1 MLVTLRYKVLSTVS
15 MERLDGE
22 TIVIDFESGRFYSFR
37 ESAAD
42 LLWLISLGIDF
53 ELFESVLQ
61 RYFRVHEST
70 DLFQDIGSFID
81 TLLGLNLI
89 EKSAVD
95 SEIDS
100 TGISDVE
107 LPEDY
112 LRRDW
117 VSPLLVSN
125 DELSDL
131 LKIDPIHDVT
141 ESGWPE
147 SPRS

>member
-1 MLVTLRYKVLSTVS
+1 VTLRYKVLSTVS

-61 RYFRVHEST
+61 RYFSI
-70 DLFQDIGSFID
+70 QDINELTRDIDSFIE
-81 TLLGLNLI
+81 TILSLNLI
-89 EKSAVD
+89 EKIVVN

-100 TGISDVE
+100 AGLSDVE

>member
-1 MLVTLRYKVLSTVS
+1 

-42 LLWLISLGIDF
+42 LLWLISLEIEF
-53 ELFESVLQ
+53 ALFESVLQ

>member
-1 MLVTLRYKVLSTVS
+1 MTVQYTVLPTVS

-42 LLWLISLGIDF
+42 LLFLISLGIEF
-53 ELFESVLQ
+53 ELFESII
-61 RYFRVHEST
+61 RKYFSVHEST
-70 DLFQDIGSFID
+70 DLSEDIGSFIE
-81 TLLGLNLI
+81 TILSLNLI
-89 EKSAVD
+89 EMAILVD
-95 SEIDS
+95 EIGS
-100 TGISDVE
+100 SPIANVE

-112 LRRDW
+112 LRGDW

-125 DELSDL
+125 DELADL

-147 SPRS
+147 TPRN

>member
-1 MLVTLRYKVLSTVS
+1 
-15 MERLDGE
+15 
-22 TIVIDFESGRFYSFR
+22 
-37 ESAAD
+37 
-42 LLWLISLGIDF
+42 
-53 ELFESVLQ
+53 
-61 RYFRVHEST
+61 
-70 DLFQDIGSFID
+70 LFQDIGSFID

>member
-1 MLVTLRYKVLSTVS
+1 MTVHYRVLPTVS

-22 TIVIDFESGRFYSFR
+22 AIVIDFESGRFYSFR

-42 LLWLISLGIDF
+42 LLWLISLGIEF
-53 ELFESVLQ
+53 ELFESVI
-61 RYFRVHEST
+61 RKYFSVHEST
-70 DLFQDIGSFID
+70 DLGSFIE
-81 TLLGLNLI
+81 TILSLNLI
-89 EKSAVD
+89 EAAVLVD
-95 SEIDS
+95 EIGS
-100 TGISDVE
+100 SPIANVE

-112 LRRDW
+112 LRGDW

-125 DELSDL
+125 DELADL

-147 SPRS
+147 SPRN

>member
-1 MLVTLRYKVLSTVS
+1 
-15 MERLDGE
+15 
-22 TIVIDFESGRFYSFR
+22 
-37 ESAAD
+37 
-42 LLWLISLGIDF
+42 
-53 ELFESVLQ
+53 
-61 RYFRVHEST
+61 
-70 DLFQDIGSFID
+70 
-81 TLLGLNLI
+81 LI

>member
-1 MLVTLRYKVLSTVS
+1 MIRYRLLPTVS

-42 LLWLISLGIDF
+42 LLWLISLGI
-53 ELFESVLQ
+53 ELTLFESVLR
-61 RYFRVHEST
+61 RYFKIQ
-70 DLFQDIGSFID
+70 DLSEVTIDIDSFIE
-81 TLLGLNLI
+81 TILSLNLI
-89 EKSAVD
+89 EKNVVED
-95 SEIDS
+95 EIGVGRL
-100 TGISDVE
+100 TDVE

-112 LRRDW
+112 LRGDW
-117 VSPLLVSN
+117 VSPLLMSN
-125 DELSDL
+125 DELADL

>member
-1 MLVTLRYKVLSTVS
+1 MTFRYRVLPTIS

-42 LLWLISLGIDF
+42 LLWLISTGIEF
-53 ELFESVLQ
+53 ALFESVLQ
-61 RYFRVHEST
+61 KYFRVHEST
-70 DLFQDIGSFID
+70 DLSQDVGSFID
-81 TLLGLNLI
+81 TILGLNLI
-89 EKSAVD
+89 EKSTVG
-95 SEIDS
+95 SEIDPAEF
-100 TGISDVE
+100 SDVE

-112 LRRDW
+112 LRGDW

-131 LKIDPIHDVT
+131 LKIDPIHDVS

>member
-1 MLVTLRYKVLSTVS
+1 MTFRYKVLPTVS

-61 RYFRVHEST
+61 RYFSI
-70 DLFQDIGSFID
+70 QDINELTRDVDSFIE
-81 TLLGLNLI
+81 TILSLNLI
-89 EKSAVD
+89 EKIVVN
-95 SEIDS
+95 SEIGS
-100 TGISDVE
+100 AGLSDVE

>member
-1 MLVTLRYKVLSTVS
+1 

>member
-1 MLVTLRYKVLSTVS
+1 

-147 SPRS
+147 STRS

>member
-1 MLVTLRYKVLSTVS
+1 MQHI
-15 MERLDGE
+15 DGAE
-22 TIVIDFESGRFYSFR
+22 
-37 ESAAD
+37 
-42 LLWLISLGIDF
+42 ISVGIDF
-53 ELFESVLQ
+53 ALFESVLQ
-61 RYFRVHEST
+61 KNFSI
-70 DLFQDIGSFID
+70 QDMNELTRDVDSFIE
-81 TLLGLNLI
+81 TILSLNLI
-89 EKSAVD
+89 EKIVVN
-95 SEIDS
+95 SEINF
-100 TGISDVE
+100 TVLSDVD

-112 LRRDW
+112 LRGDW

>member
-1 MLVTLRYKVLSTVS
+1 MTFRYQVLPSVS

-42 LLWLISLGIDF
+42 LLWLISTGIEF
-53 ELFESVLQ
+53 ALFESVLQ
-61 RYFRVHEST
+61 KYFRVHEST

-89 EKSAVD
+89 EMSAVD

>member
-1 MLVTLRYKVLSTVS
+1 MIRYRVLPTVS

-42 LLWLISLGIDF
+42 LLWLISLGI
-53 ELFESVLQ
+53 ELTLFESVLR
-61 RYFRVHEST
+61 RYFKIQ
-70 DLFQDIGSFID
+70 DLSKVTIEIDSFIE
-81 TLLGLNLI
+81 TILSLNLI
-89 EKSAVD
+89 EKNVVED
-95 SEIDS
+95 EIGDGRV
-100 TGISDVE
+100 TDVE

-112 LRRDW
+112 LRGDW
-117 VSPLLVSN
+117 VSPLLMSN
-125 DELSDL
+125 DELADL

>member
-1 MLVTLRYKVLSTVS
+1 

-61 RYFRVHEST
+61 RYFSI
-70 DLFQDIGSFID
+70 QDINELTRDVDSFIE
-81 TLLGLNLI
+81 TILSLNLI
-89 EKSAVD
+89 EKIVVN
-95 SEIDS
+95 SEIGS
-100 TGISDVE
+100 AGLSDVE

>member
-1 MLVTLRYKVLSTVS
+1 MTVHYTVLPTVS

-42 LLWLISLGIDF
+42 LLWLISLGIEF
-53 ELFESVLQ
+53 ALFESVLQ
-61 RYFRVHEST
+61 RYFSI
-70 DLFQDIGSFID
+70 QDINELTRDVDSFIE
-81 TLLGLNLI
+81 TILSLNLI
-89 EKSAVD
+89 EKIVVN

-100 TGISDVE
+100 AGLSDVE

>member
-1 MLVTLRYKVLSTVS
+1 MTFRYQVLPSVS

-42 LLWLISLGIDF
+42 LLWLISTGIEF
-53 ELFESVLQ
+53 ALFESVLQ
-61 RYFRVHEST
+61 KYFRVHEST

>member
-1 MLVTLRYKVLSTVS
+1 MTVRYKVLPTVS

-53 ELFESVLQ
+53 ALFESVLQ
-61 RYFRVHEST
+61 KNFSI
-70 DLFQDIGSFID
+70 QDMNELTRDVDSFIE
-81 TLLGLNLI
+81 TILSLNLI
-89 EKSAVD
+89 EKILVN

-100 TGISDVE
+100 TGLSDVE

-112 LRRDW
+112 LRGDW

>member
-1 MLVTLRYKVLSTVS
+1 MIRYRVLPTVS

-22 TIVIDFESGRFYSFR
+22 TIVIDFESGSFYSFR

-42 LLWLISLGIDF
+42 LLWLISLGI
-53 ELFESVLQ
+53 ELTLFESVLQ
-61 RYFRVHEST
+61 RYFKMQ
-70 DLFQDIGSFID
+70 DLSEVAIDIDSFIE
-81 TLLGLNLI
+81 TILSLNLI
-89 EKSAVD
+89 EKNVVED
-95 SEIDS
+95 EIGDGRV
-100 TGISDVE
+100 TDVE

-112 LRRDW
+112 LRGDW

-125 DELSDL
+125 DELADL

>member
-1 MLVTLRYKVLSTVS
+1 MTVHYRVLPTVS

-42 LLWLISLGIDF
+42 LLWLISLGIEF
-53 ELFESVLQ
+53 ELFESVI
-61 RYFRVHEST
+61 RKYFSVHEST
-70 DLFQDIGSFID
+70 DLSEELGSFIE
-81 TLLGLNLI
+81 TILSLNLI
-89 EKSAVD
+89 EAAVLVD
-95 SEIDS
+95 EIGS
-100 TGISDVE
+100 SPIANVE

-112 LRRDW
+112 LRGDW

-125 DELSDL
+125 DELADL

-147 SPRS
+147 SPRN

>member
-1 MLVTLRYKVLSTVS
+1 

-42 LLWLISLGIDF
+42 LLWLISTGIEF
-53 ELFESVLQ
+53 ALFESVLQ
-61 RYFRVHEST
+61 KYFRVHEST

-89 EKSAVD
+89 EMSAVD

>member
-1 MLVTLRYKVLSTVS
+1 MTSRFKVLPTVS

-42 LLWLISLGIDF
+42 LLWLISTGIEFASF
-53 ELFESVLQ
+53 ETVLQ
-61 RYFRVHEST
+61 KYFRVPEST
-70 DLFQDIGSFID
+70 DLSQDIGSFID
-81 TLLGLNLI
+81 TILGLNLI
-89 EKSAVD
+89 EKITVG

-100 TGISDVE
+100 TGISDVD

-112 LRRDW
+112 LRGDW

-131 LKIDPIHDVT
+131 LKIDPIHDVS

-147 SPRS
+147 SPKN

>member
-1 MLVTLRYKVLSTVS
+1 MIKYRILPTVS

-42 LLWLISLGIDF
+42 LLWLISLGI
-53 ELFESVLQ
+53 ELTLFESVLQ
-61 RYFRVHEST
+61 RYFKMQ
-70 DLFQDIGSFID
+70 DLSEVAIDIDSFIE
-81 TLLGLNLI
+81 TILSLNLI
-89 EKSAVD
+89 EKNVVED
-95 SEIDS
+95 EIGDGRV
-100 TGISDVE
+100 TDVE

-112 LRRDW
+112 LRGDW

-125 DELSDL
+125 DELADL

>member
-1 MLVTLRYKVLSTVS
+1 MTLRYKVLSTVS

-61 RYFRVHEST
+61 RYFSI
-70 DLFQDIGSFID
+70 QDINELTRDIDSFIE
-81 TLLGLNLI
+81 TILSLNLI
-89 EKSAVD
+89 EKIVVN

-100 TGISDVE
+100 AGLSDVE

>member
-1 MLVTLRYKVLSTVS
+1 LLVTLRYKVLSTVS

>member
-1 MLVTLRYKVLSTVS
+1 MTFRYKVLSTVS

-42 LLWLISLGIDF
+42 LLWLISLEIEF
-53 ELFESVLQ
+53 ALFESVLQ

>member
-1 MLVTLRYKVLSTVS
+1 MIRYRVLPTVS

-42 LLWLISLGIDF
+42 LLWLISLGI
-53 ELFESVLQ
+53 ELTLFESVLR
-61 RYFRVHEST
+61 RYFKIQ
-70 DLFQDIGSFID
+70 DLSEVTIEIDSFIE
-81 TLLGLNLI
+81 TILSLNLI
-89 EKSAVD
+89 EKNVVED
-95 SEIDS
+95 EIGVGRL
-100 TGISDVE
+100 TDVE

-112 LRRDW
+112 LRGDW
-117 VSPLLVSN
+117 VSPLLMSN
-125 DELSDL
+125 DELADL
-131 LKIDPIHDVT
+131 LKIDPIHDVS

>member
-1 MLVTLRYKVLSTVS
+1 MTLRYKVLSTVS

>member
-1 MLVTLRYKVLSTVS
+1 MSKYRILPTVS

-42 LLWLISLGIDF
+42 LLWLISLGI
-53 ELFESVLQ
+53 ELTLFESVLR
-61 RYFRVHEST
+61 RYFKIQ
-70 DLFQDIGSFID
+70 DLSEVAIDIDSFIE
-81 TLLGLNLI
+81 TILSLNLI
-89 EKSAVD
+89 EKNVVED
-95 SEIDS
+95 EIGDGRV
-100 TGISDVE
+100 TDVE

-112 LRRDW
+112 LRGDW

-125 DELSDL
+125 DELADL

>member
-1 MLVTLRYKVLSTVS
+1 MLVTFRYKVLSTVS

>member
-1 MLVTLRYKVLSTVS
+1 
-15 MERLDGE
+15 
-22 TIVIDFESGRFYSFR
+22 
-37 ESAAD
+37 
-42 LLWLISLGIDF
+42 
-53 ELFESVLQ
+53 
-61 RYFRVHEST
+61 VHEST

>member
-1 MLVTLRYKVLSTVS
+1 MTFRYRVLPTIS

-42 LLWLISLGIDF
+42 LLWLISTGIEF
-53 ELFESVLQ
+53 ALFESVLQ
-61 RYFRVHEST
+61 KYFRVHEST
-70 DLFQDIGSFID
+70 DLSQDVGSFID
-81 TLLGLNLI
+81 TILGLNLI
-89 EKSAVD
+89 EKSTVG
-95 SEIDS
+95 SEIDPAEF
-100 TGISDVE
+100 SDVE

-112 LRRDW
+112 LRGDW

-131 LKIDPIHDVT
+131 LKIDPIHDVS
-141 ESGWPE
+141 ERGWPE